1 MKQSTLWIIGIILAL
16 LGYNFITPVTPRTIT
31 TTGECL
37 TTAPRDRTAIT
48 LRVTTLDKTAL
59 KSMRDATARVAEIN
73 AYLEN
78 LDVKTQ
84 TTEFNSYEKT
94 EWNHA
99 TQKSINLGTETT
111 IAIEVSSDNMDI
123 IEQILNQFAGQENI
137 YVGNLQMFTSAETL
151 QPIVQDCMSAA
162 VENARARATALA
174 AGDNSYV
181 GKMLSVSY
189 GAGGNVVAP
198 NANYRLMATMAK
210 AETMDAGAGAFGTL
224 SARDTNVSVSVSATF
239 EIK

>member
-16 LGYNFITPVTPRTIT
+16 LGYNFITPVAPRTIT

-37 TTAPRDRTAIT
+37 TTAPRDKTAIT
-48 LRVTTLDKTAL
+48 LRVTTVDKNAL

-99 TQKSINLGTETT
+99 TQKSVNLGTETT
-111 IAIEVSSDNMDI
+111 IAIEVSSDNTDI

-162 VENARARATALA
+162 VENARLRAAALA

-189 GAGGNVVAP
+189 GTSPNVAAP
-198 NANYRLMATMAK
+198 NANYRLMTTMAK
-210 AETMDAGAGAFGTL
+210 ADAMDAGAFGTL
-224 SARDTNVSVSVSATF
+224 SARDTNVSVTVSATF